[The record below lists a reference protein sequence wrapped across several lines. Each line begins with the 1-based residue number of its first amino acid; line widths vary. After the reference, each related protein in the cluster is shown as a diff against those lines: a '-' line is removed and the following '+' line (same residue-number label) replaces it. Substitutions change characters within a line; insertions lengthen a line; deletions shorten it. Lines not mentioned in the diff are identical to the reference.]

1 MNGCDVLDKVK
12 KQILTELGE
21 RDRKT
26 LDKYTKYYSNFIESN
41 TMKSEVYEDK
51 RLKGNEYN

>member
-12 KQILTELGE
+12 KQILTELSE